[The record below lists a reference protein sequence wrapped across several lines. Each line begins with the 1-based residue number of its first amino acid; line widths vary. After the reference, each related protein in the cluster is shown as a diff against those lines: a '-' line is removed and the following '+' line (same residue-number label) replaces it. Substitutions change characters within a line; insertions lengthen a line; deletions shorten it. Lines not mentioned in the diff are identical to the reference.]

1 MPRTVAPQLFSY
13 APDGHC
19 YVSKQPQSAVET
31 HEMLQAFEVQET
43 GCIRYKGC
51 DRVIQMRLISVGEG
65 INAMSSTWIFND

>member
-1 MPRTVAPQLFSY
+1 
-13 APDGHC
+13 
-19 YVSKQPQSAVET
+19 
-31 HEMLQAFEVQET
+31 MLQAFEVQET